1 MPSSVT
7 VTSVERAFSILEAL
21 DASRLGMNVSAISRK
36 LGIPKSTAHVIIG
49 TSVNLGYVVREPNNK
64 TFGLSLKVYA
74 LGRENM
80 RSLHL
85 PEVSLAP
92 MKWLAAKAGL
102 TVQLAMLEKNQ
113 AIYVQKVDGPGLIL
127 FDTFIGKRTTLH
139 CTAVGKVLLAHAP
152 EPIQREFLAKASF
165 ARHTRNTITSAA
177 ALRGAIEKIRRQGFA
192 VDDQE
197 EELGIR
203 CLAVPVVNP
212 SGAFVAAL
220 GLTGTV
226 DQVEAANIPKLVAT
240 ARRAA
245 SRIYAAPGS

>member
-49 TSVNLGYVVREPNNK
+49 TLVNLGYVVRDPNNK
-64 TFGLSLKVYA
+64 SFGLSLKVYA
-74 LGRENM
+74 LGRETM

-92 MKWLAAKAGL
+92 MKWLAEKAGL
-102 TVQLAMLEKNQ
+102 TIHLAVLEKNQ
-113 AIYVQKVDGPGLIL
+113 AIYVQKVDGPGLIR
-127 FDTFIGKRTTLH
+127 FDTFVGKRTNLH

-152 EPIQREFLAKASF
+152 DPVQREFLAKASF

-177 ALRGAIEKIRRQGFA
+177 SLREAIDKIRHQGFA

-197 EELGIR
+197 EEPGIR

-226 DQVEAANIPKLVAT
+226 DQVEPENIPKLVAA

-245 SRIYAAPGS
+245 SRIYAAPGT